1 MRAVGEFCVHP
12 GQGVCLVE
20 NVVSEPTPAY
30 ILSPIGQKHPV
41 QIVFPLDQEFR
52 LRDLMTRDEATNL
65 VDTYPQIELITF
77 HIHNASLEESHFR
90 HAIREGSCKDSIS
103 IAKTFRARIDN
114 ARSLNKKPPV
124 SHERIFKMASNRG
137 LYELITALNCTVD
150 EIQKVFSSRYGV
162 EIGKA

>member
-1 MRAVGEFCVHP
+1 
-12 GQGVCLVE
+12 
-20 NVVSEPTPAY
+20 
-30 ILSPIGQKHPV
+30 
-41 QIVFPLDQEFR
+41 
-52 LRDLMTRDEATNL
+52 MTHDEAMNL

-90 HAIREGSCKDSIS
+90 HAIREGSCKDSFS
-103 IAKTFRARIDN
+103 IAKTFRARIDK

-162 EIGKA
+162 ENWKGVSL

>member
-52 LRDLMTRDEATNL
+52 LRDLMTHDEAMNL
-65 VDTYPQIELITF
+65 VDTYP
-77 HIHNASLEESHFR
+77 
-90 HAIREGSCKDSIS
+90 
-103 IAKTFRARIDN
+103 AKTFRARIDK

>member
-12 GQGVCLVE
+12 GQGVCLVKD
-20 NVVSEPTPAY
+20 VVSEPTPAY

-52 LRDLMTRDEATNL
+52 LRNLMTRDEATNL
-65 VDTYPQIELITF
+65 VDTYPQIELVTF
-77 HIHNASLEESHFR
+77 RIHNTSLEESHFR

-103 IAKTFRARIDN
+103 IAKTFRARIDT
-114 ARSLNKKPPV
+114 ARSLNKKPPI
-124 SHERIFKMASNRG
+124 SHERIFKIASNRS

-150 EIQKVFSSRYGV
+150 EIQKVFSTRYGV
-162 EIGKA
+162 EIGRV